1 MSRKKKPGRT
11 VTFGAVGDIEL
22 SRDCGRQVEA
32 NGVAWPFE
40 LMMPHLSQAE
50 LLFGNMESIVL
61 PSDYP
66 DEQID
71 PKGLVSK
78 FDGTPA
84 LKRAG
89 FDFLNF
95 AANHVL
101 DGGSAGMFHTRE
113 LVEGLGIA
121 TAGVGATQQEAR
133 RMRVLEAGGLKFGF
147 LCYCEDT
154 NYTLGTTGP
163 GHAYYTLPTVLDDVA
178 ACRGA
183 MDVLIVSVH
192 ADLEF
197 METPSAPRRDAFR
210 KLAAAG
216 ATVVLGHH
224 PHVPQGVELIDG
236 SLIAYS
242 LGNCYFPAHSSPYMA
257 ENGPHTGHSFLLLA
271 EVSDAG
277 VESFRRVPFEIAPPP
292 EQRPAPLTGPAGE
305 EMLAYLA
312 ELDRKCADDELVAA
326 NWRRIA
332 LDHLATYLQ
341 RVKDQDMGVERL
353 LEELLGRLLLVAENR
368 SWTAEVFEAVKE
380 RWDAQRQCRDERH
393 RPQYVMM
400 SRWEK

>member
-1 MSRKKKPGRT
+1 MSRKKKPDRT

-32 NGVAWPFE
+32 SGFAWPFQE
-40 LMMPHLSQAE
+40 MMPHLSQAD

-66 DEQID
+66 DDRID
-71 PKGLVSK
+71 PEGLVSK

-84 LKRAG
+84 LKEAG

-101 DGGSAGMFHTRE
+101 DGGPASMFHTRE

-121 TAGVGATQQEAR
+121 TAGAGRTQQEAR
-133 RMRVLEAGGLKFGF
+133 QMRVLEAGGLKFGF
-147 LCYCEDT
+147 LCYCEDN
-154 NYTLGTTGP
+154 NYSLGTTGP
-163 GHAYYTLPTVLDDVA
+163 CHAYFTPA
-178 ACRGA
+178 AALEDIAANRA
-183 MDVLIVSVH
+183 RVDVLVVSVH

-197 METPSAPRRDAFR
+197 METPSPPRREQFR
-210 KLAAAG
+210 RLTAAG

-224 PHVPQGVELIDG
+224 PHVPQGVELIGG

-242 LGNCYFPAHSSPYMA
+242 LGNFYFPAHSDPYMA
-257 ENGPHTGHSFLLLA
+257 EHGPHTGHSFLLLA
-271 EVSDAG
+271 EVSAGG

-292 EQRPAPLTGPAGE
+292 NQRPVPLTGPAGE

-312 ELDRKCADDELVAA
+312 ELDRKCRDDELVGR
-326 NWRRIA
+326 NWRRKA
-332 LDHLATYLQ
+332 LEHLAIYLQ
-341 RVKDQDMGVERL
+341 RVKDQDMDVERL
-353 LEELLGRLLLVAENR
+353 LEELLGRLLLVDENR

-380 RWDAQRQCRDERH
+380 NWAAQRQRRDEHH
-393 RPQYVMM
+393 RPNHVLM
-400 SRWEK
+400 SRWKK